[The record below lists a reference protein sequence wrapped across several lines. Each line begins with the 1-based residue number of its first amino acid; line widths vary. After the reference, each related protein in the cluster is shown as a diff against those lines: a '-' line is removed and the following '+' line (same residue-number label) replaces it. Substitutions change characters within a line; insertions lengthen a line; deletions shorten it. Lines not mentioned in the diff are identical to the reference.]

1 MSHYRATQF
10 RRITVQNFNLIQRL
24 SLKQS
29 KKSNHHEFLR
39 SCINCVGQLLMSFT
53 IRWISYQQNWR
64 FSLLSSIV
72 FVMWPQN
79 VKLLAPLIRFDSIRK
94 EKVKLLFS
102 LSLSF
107 RREEQIVFIRLWR
120 PLYFCSFVCFLDRL
134 LASLDGIYLWLMWK
148 VFVFVV
154 Q

>member
-94 EKVKLLFS
+94 KKVKLLFS
-102 LSLSF
+102 LFPSAAKNKSFLFDFDVLFISVLSF
-107 RREEQIVFIRLWR
+107 AFWIVFLL
-120 PLYFCSFVCFLDRL
+120 PLMEFICDLCEKFLF
-134 LASLDGIYLWLMWK
+134 SH
-148 VFVFVV
+148 VV
-154 Q
+154 H